1 MDKCKLKFVGSC
13 CYNAVPSKVCGVG
26 FAVKVV
32 LCYCFAQKLKL
43 VFSSNGGVFSV
54 RRFGHSACSP
64 SNVCVCG
71 AWTHV
76 CIQKAHCSVFTA
88 LWCGCSVVKL
98 TFYLHQ
104 TPLWL
109 WLVWTNPSVF
119 TPPGYR
125 QVEHVYLW
133 YE

>member
-1 MDKCKLKFVGSC
+1 MDKCKLKIVGSC

-43 VFSSNGGVFSV
+43 VSQVMGVYSV
-54 RRFGHSACSP
+54 FVGLVTRLA
-64 SNVCVCG
+64 VLQMCVCG

-76 CIQKAHCSVFTA
+76 CIKKAHSSVFTA

-109 WLVWTNPSVF
+109 WLVWTNSPVF

-125 QVEHVYLW
+125 QFERVYLR